1 MGVQRRK
8 LDIPGSRELMGRGV
22 SYCPVCD
29 GVFFKGKDVA
39 VVGNDDDAANDALYL
54 TAIARSIYL
63 IPESTPPRYS
73 RESEARLTAHENVK
87 IVQGYRLAEMLG
99 GNVLEEVR
107 LEGITVKGE
116 LRLKVA
122 GVFLSGEKAPIL
134 TMLANSGVKIDQSGC
149 IITDDKFQTAIKGVY
164 AIGDMTCEKKYQV
177 SISVGQGA
185 TVALNII
192 REIR

>member
-1 MGVQRRK
+1 
-8 LDIPGSRELMGRGV
+8 
-22 SYCPVCD
+22 
-29 GVFFKGKDVA
+29 
-39 VVGNDDDAANDALYL
+39 
-54 TAIARSIYL
+54 
-63 IPESTPPRYS
+63 
-73 RESEARLTAHENVK
+73 
-87 IVQGYRLAEMLG
+87 
-99 GNVLEEVR
+99 
-107 LEGITVKGE
+107 VKGE